1 LDLKYPT
8 KDSKDLGKVVEAAA
22 KKLLNTSTENHVKMY
37 YVNSEVKG
45 ENGYATPEREGVRKA
60 LQAIS
65 KEAKAED
72 VVMIFF
78 AGHGVMEGDKDKRF
92 TFLTAESTKE
102 NLVGIST
109 KDLEEWMSGEKGY
122 LPNKTILIF
131 DACNSGQATEEL
143 MAMARDDD
151 ETQRIRQVEDL
162 KDKSGMF
169 IMSASAANQSAYEL
183 PRYGHGLLTYSL
195 LKTLKTSSSTLDE
208 EKFINVQK
216 WFLET
221 ETTMDNMTRE
231 LGIEQE
237 AQPFGRG
244 NIRVGELDEE
254 IRSGI
259 EIQQEKPMV
268 YCANALN
275 LSTTEDDL
283 HFKELMNQVASRS
296 ITDQWHYAW
305 GSANTYDV
313 EVNMIYQQIG
323 NAYEVKVK
331 WKKAGKTLDTITI
344 QESDVEVVKQKV
356 LLETERV
363 LQSQK

>member
-1 LDLKYPT
+1 
-8 KDSKDLGKVVEAAA
+8 
-22 KKLLNTSTENHVKMY
+22 
-37 YVNSEVKG
+37 
-45 ENGYATPEREGVRKA
+45 
-60 LQAIS
+60 
-65 KEAKAED
+65 
-72 VVMIFF
+72 
-78 AGHGVMEGDKDKRF
+78 MEGDQDKRF

-109 KDLEEWMSGEKGY
+109 KDLEQWMSGENGY

-237 AQPFGRG
+237 SQPFGRG

-254 IRSGI
+254 IRGGI

-275 LSTTEDDL
+275 LSTDDDDL
-283 HFKELMNQVASRS
+283 KLKARFNDYLKNYQTRGEAKVMLALQETGSVRVNFKY
-296 ITDQWHYAW
+296 T
-305 GSANTYDV
+305 
-313 EVNMIYQQIG
+313 
-323 NAYEVKVK
+323 
-331 WKKAGKTLDTITI
+331 
-344 QESDVEVVKQKV
+344 QESNGQINCIASIFKNDTKERLSWNGKPSEIESFFKQVVWVVE
-356 LLETERV
+356 
-363 LQSQK
+363 

>member
-1 LDLKYPT
+1 
-8 KDSKDLGKVVEAAA
+8 
-22 KKLLNTSTENHVKMY
+22 
-37 YVNSEVKG
+37 
-45 ENGYATPEREGVRKA
+45 
-60 LQAIS
+60 
-65 KEAKAED
+65 
-72 VVMIFF
+72 
-78 AGHGVMEGDKDKRF
+78 
-92 TFLTAESTKE
+92 
-102 NLVGIST
+102 
-109 KDLEEWMSGEKGY
+109 MSGTNGY

-254 IRSGI
+254 IRGGI

-275 LSTTEDDL
+275 LSTDDDDL
-283 HFKELMNQVASRS
+283 MLKKSFNEYLKNYQVRGDAKVSFAIQEQGAVRVNFKYNVVDGRVQCLASVFKNGEKQRLN
-296 ITDQWHYAW
+296 W
-305 GSANTYDV
+305 
-313 EVNMIYQQIG
+313 E
-323 NAYEVKVK
+323 
-331 WKKAGKTLDTITI
+331 GKTTELD
-344 QESDVEVVKQKV
+344 QFFKQVLWMVE
-356 LLETERV
+356 
-363 LQSQK
+363 

>member
-1 LDLKYPT
+1 
-8 KDSKDLGKVVEAAA
+8 
-22 KKLLNTSTENHVKMY
+22 
-37 YVNSEVKG
+37 
-45 ENGYATPEREGVRKA
+45 
-60 LQAIS
+60 
-65 KEAKAED
+65 
-72 VVMIFF
+72 
-78 AGHGVMEGDKDKRF
+78 
-92 TFLTAESTKE
+92 
-102 NLVGIST
+102 
-109 KDLEEWMSGEKGY
+109 MSGENGY

-221 ETTMDNMTRE
+221 ETTMDNMTQE

-254 IRSGI
+254 IRGGI

-275 LSTTEDDL
+275 LETTEDDL
-283 HFKELMNQVASRS
+283 HLKDLMNQVTARS
-296 ITDQWHYAW
+296 NEDQWHYTW
-305 GSANTYDV
+305 GNANRHDI
-313 EVNMIYQQIG
+313 EVNMIYQTVPNG
-323 NAYEVKVK
+323 YEIKLK
-331 WKKAGKTLDTITI
+331 WKKKGQTLESMTIT
-344 QESDVEVVKQKV
+344 EKELSALK
-356 LLETERV
+356 ERV
-363 LQSQK
+363 LVETEKVLQKNP

>member
-1 LDLKYPT
+1 
-8 KDSKDLGKVVEAAA
+8 
-22 KKLLNTSTENHVKMY
+22 
-37 YVNSEVKG
+37 
-45 ENGYATPEREGVRKA
+45 
-60 LQAIS
+60 
-65 KEAKAED
+65 
-72 VVMIFF
+72 
-78 AGHGVMEGDKDKRF
+78 
-92 TFLTAESTKE
+92 
-102 NLVGIST
+102 
-109 KDLEEWMSGEKGY
+109 
-122 LPNKTILIF
+122 
-131 DACNSGQATEEL
+131 

-268 YCANALN
+268 YCAMAMNMDESVMGDDYEIKTRLN
-275 LSTTEDDL
+275 TWLYEDG
-283 HFKELMNQVASRS
+283 ESRS
-296 ITDQWHYAW
+296 LSNDAKERMSQYK
-305 GSANTYDV
+305 
-313 EVNMIYQQIG
+313 VNIR
-323 NAYEVKVK
+323 YEVKGSEIELRIAL
-331 WKKAGKTLDTITI
+331 WKGKERQKQWEKQSSINELDKNLKEIADEI
-344 QESDVEVVKQKV
+344 QDFIQ
-356 LLETERV
+356 
-363 LQSQK
+363 

>member
-1 LDLKYPT
+1 
-8 KDSKDLGKVVEAAA
+8 
-22 KKLLNTSTENHVKMY
+22 
-37 YVNSEVKG
+37 
-45 ENGYATPEREGVRKA
+45 
-60 LQAIS
+60 
-65 KEAKAED
+65 
-72 VVMIFF
+72 
-78 AGHGVMEGDKDKRF
+78 
-92 TFLTAESTKE
+92 
-102 NLVGIST
+102 
-109 KDLEEWMSGEKGY
+109 
-122 LPNKTILIF
+122 
-131 DACNSGQATEEL
+131 
-143 MAMARDDD
+143 
-151 ETQRIRQVEDL
+151 
-162 KDKSGMF
+162 
-169 IMSASAANQSAYEL
+169 
-183 PRYGHGLLTYSL
+183 
-195 LKTLKTSSSTLDE
+195 
-208 EKFINVQK
+208 
-216 WFLET
+216 
-221 ETTMDNMTRE
+221 MDNMTRE

-283 HFKELMNQVASRS
+283 HFKELMNQGASRS

-363 LQSQK
+363 LQTQK